1 MSTYKHETSSLRYA
15 SPDTITLII
24 SGACLAASIS
34 ANLLSRNLSPLTGEG
49 LPKIS
54 YLMFALSVIFALITV
69 LLHRFL
75 PAKERIKI
83 MVRQKLYDP
92 AYGNPLHLK
101 DGDLLP
107 AINCEHIGDG
117 LYELTISAQ
126 ASVEV
131 NKICNAAPII
141 SAALTDNYSQY
152 AITRVN
158 TDTAFNYVIFT
169 LSDVQI
175 DKSLNFN
182 SVEVMR
188 SNNTTLLNVDKVNS
202 IDLKTSGSI
211 LVAGKTRSG
220 KTTGVISLIMQ
231 ALLEGPDS
239 YNSKILIIDPKQAE
253 LSRLPYTATL
263 DNSGEAY
270 PILNA
275 LKNFESSIRFRQ
287 QILNDLSE
295 QTGDAV
301 KWWDAGMHPSFIF
314 IDEYVACRSIFPKK
328 AAKDSDY
335 CLDTFDNLLKRIVTM
350 GASAGCF
357 VIISIAEASV
367 QDGGLPAMLRSAMS
381 TKILFRP
388 TQTEGRLMWDKEKF
402 EDFPE
407 RVYGPGDAWFSS
419 TDGVH
424 DNVSFVHFPHMN
436 FAVYKE
442 LAHLLTQ
449 YYNCTGTVE
458 RSDNGGVP
466 CVKNN

>member
-1 MSTYKHETSSLRYA
+1 MATYKHETSSLRYA
-15 SPDTITLII
+15 SPENITLILF
-24 SGACLAASIS
+24 GACLSVSIS
-34 ANLLSRNLSPLTGEG
+34 ANLLSRTLSPSAGVGAL
-49 LPKIS
+49 KIS
-54 YLMFALSVIFALITV
+54 RVMFILSVFLVLLTA

-75 PAKERIKI
+75 PSTLKIKT

-107 AINCEHIGDG
+107 AVNCEYMGDG

-131 NKICNAAPII
+131 NKICTAAPVI

-152 AITRVN
+152 AITQVN
-158 TDTAFNYVIFT
+158 TDTAFNCVIFT

-175 DKSLNFN
+175 DKSLSYN
-182 SVEVMR
+182 SAEEMY
-188 SNNTTLLNVDKVNS
+188 SNNPTLLNVDNANT

-220 KTTGVISLIMQ
+220 KTTGVISLIIQ
-231 ALLEGPDS
+231 ALLEGQDS
-239 YNSKILIIDPKQAE
+239 YNSKIIIIDPKQAE
-253 LSRLPYTATL
+253 LSRLPYTVTL
-263 DNSGEAY
+263 DDSGEAY
-270 PILNA
+270 PILKT
-275 LKNFESSIRFRQ
+275 LKNYEGSIRFRQ

-301 KWWDAGMHPSFIF
+301 KWWDADMHPSFIF

-328 AAKDSDY
+328 AVKDSDY

-388 TQTEGRLMWDKEKF
+388 TQTEGRLMWDKEKI

-419 TDGVH
+419 TDGIH

-442 LAHLLTQ
+442 FGHLLTQ
-449 YYNCTGTVE
+449 YYDCTGTVE

-466 CVKNN
+466 CTKKH